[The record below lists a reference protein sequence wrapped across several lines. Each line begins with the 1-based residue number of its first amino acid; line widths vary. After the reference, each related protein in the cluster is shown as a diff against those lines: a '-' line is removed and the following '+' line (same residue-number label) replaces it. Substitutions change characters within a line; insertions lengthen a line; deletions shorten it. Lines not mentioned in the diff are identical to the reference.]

1 MAPALPGNPSDSNGS
16 AASAPVKA
24 PITLLKRSRYVFKFT
39 GGDLLHKREVQH
51 VIRFAERVVLL
62 LLRLIPHLDHS
73 DGPYCVLQIL
83 DGRVCWLR
91 VRRVRLARSFVRPL
105 PVLRGTVHFP
115 NRSPRVRPSH

>member
-1 MAPALPGNPSDSNGS
+1 MSPALPGNTSDSNGS

-62 LLRLIPHLDHS
+62 LLRLIPRLDHS

-91 VRRVRLARSFVRPL
+91 VRRVRLSRLLLGHIPRL
-105 PVLRGTVHFP
+105 PDTVHLLI
-115 NRSPRVRPSH
+115 VHLT